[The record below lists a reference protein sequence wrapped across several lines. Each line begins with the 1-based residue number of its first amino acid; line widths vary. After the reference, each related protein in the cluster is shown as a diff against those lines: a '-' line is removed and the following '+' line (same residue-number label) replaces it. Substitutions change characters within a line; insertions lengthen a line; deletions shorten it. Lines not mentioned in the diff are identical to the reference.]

1 MRATNLGLFVIG
13 AVLATA
19 PMAQASSLSTS
30 LSVGATVPILGM
42 TKTVENRD
50 GSRTISALANDGPTP
65 ILLLNGIEVPTG
77 RKALSGGTSWTVSLP
92 SPSSITEPDVATVI
106 Y

>member
-19 PMAQASSLSTS
+19 PMAQASSLSAG
-30 LSVGATVPILGM
+30 LSVGATVPVLGM
-42 TKTVENRD
+42 VGTVQNRD
-50 GSRTISALANDGPTP
+50 GSISISALTNDGPTP
-65 ILLLNGIEVPTG
+65 ILLLNGVEVRTG
-77 RKALSGGTSWTVSLP
+77 HTAVSGGTSWTVSLP
-92 SPSSITEPDVATVI
+92 SPSSNTEPAVATVI